1 MAYQDPQST
10 ESDQKGKDST
20 SYAFSHSR
28 LTKDNLYMILA
39 LWMEDFPE
47 DKPEEKKPEKNTGE
61 TPERNNPYKKVGA
74 VLVLPNDRSY
84 AVDCS
89 RNGVHAVARLL
100 MMHHDVLED
109 CKVFVSRKPCSFCTK
124 LLVQSKVKRVF
135 YLPIEPE
142 YRLLKDF
149 EQETSR
155 VDNLFKVSSI
165 SQSVFVPKVGEDVI
179 KYIQNKHQT
188 PVKKTIFFEMV
199 DSLKKRYW
207 MDDWM
212 KEAKDKLPWQALDE
226 EMRSQ
231 VELDF
236 TEMVTW
242 MASIL
247 VGKEKEFN
255 FDFELTDSE
264 RKDESFA
271 FDPRDGIGKEQSYRL
286 ITLAKFLA
294 ERTDEPKTGVGAVII
309 NKKKEIV
316 GLGWNGF
323 PSKALYGEFPRA
335 SDKDKDVPD
344 KKYPY
349 SIHAEQNALLMRNT
363 KKIKGGILFLTKTPC
378 DDCTPLLEM
387 MGIDT
392 VILGAEF
399 IKKETKK
406 GISYNNFSDAVER
419 RKFAC
424 FSPVV
429 SKSETSGAKRNLDRE
444 FEDQGRKR
452 ERKDC

>member
-1 MAYQDPQST
+1 MAYQEPQST
-10 ESDQKGKDST
+10 ESDQKGKAST
-20 SYAFSHSR
+20 SYASSYSR

-47 DKPEEKKPEKNTGE
+47 DN
-61 TPERNNPYKKVGA
+61 PERNNPYKKVGA

-142 YRLLKDF
+142 YRPLRDF
-149 EQETSR
+149 EEETFR

-165 SQSVFVPKVGEDVI
+165 SQSVFVPKVGANVI
-179 KYIQNKHQT
+179 KDIQNKLQT
-188 PVKKTIFFEMV
+188 PKEKRIEME

-207 MDDWM
+207 IDDWM

-226 EMRSQ
+226 EMRTQ
-231 VELDF
+231 VKIDF

-247 VGKEKEFN
+247 VGTKKGYN
-255 FDFELTDSE
+255 F
-264 RKDESFA
+264 KPESPDKSVA
-271 FDPRDGIGKEQSYRL
+271 FDPTQGIEKEQSYRL

-294 ERTDEPKTGVGAVII
+294 ERTDDPKTGVGAVII

-335 SDKDKDVPD
+335 SDKDKDAPD

-349 SIHAEQNALLMRNT
+349 SIHSEQNALLMRNT
-363 KKIKGGILFLTKTPC
+363 KNIEGGTLFVTKTPC
-378 DDCTPLLEM
+378 DECTTLLEM
-387 MGIDT
+387 MGIET

-399 IKKETKK
+399 IEEKSKK
-406 GISYNNFSDAVER
+406 GISYNKFSDAVKR
-419 RKFAC
+419 GKFAC
-424 FSPVV
+424 FSLV
-429 SKSETSGAKRNLDRE
+429 SETSGAKRNLDRE